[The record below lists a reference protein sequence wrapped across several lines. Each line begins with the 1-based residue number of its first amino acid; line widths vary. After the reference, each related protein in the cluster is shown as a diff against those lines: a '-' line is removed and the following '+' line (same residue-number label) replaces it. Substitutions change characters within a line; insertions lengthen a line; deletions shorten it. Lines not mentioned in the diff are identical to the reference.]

1 MSIAPERKMLCYY
14 KIGEAGRLLTFT
26 SVGRL
31 ERPELLLLQAG
42 AIGIQ
47 LEAKGLR
54 GHILVLAID
63 QSDGPPAL
71 LLVL

>member
-1 MSIAPERKMLCYY
+1 MCVCV
-14 KIGEAGRLLTFT
+14 GGGGGWLLTFT

-63 QSDGPPAL
+63 QSDGPPSL